1 MCNTYI
7 GTDMFSGAAHIPKRV
22 IHFMI
27 LGYDTD
33 ILEILM
39 EESRDLVDYY
49 VLVEGTKAHKY
60 VYQTLVILWRI

>member
-1 MCNTYI
+1 
-7 GTDMFSGAAHIPKRV
+7 
-22 IHFMI
+22 MI

-60 VYQTLVILWRI
+60 VYQTLVIL

>member
-1 MCNTYI
+1 MCKNYV
-7 GTDMFSGAAHIPKRV
+7 GADMFAGTAQIPRKI

-60 VYQTLVILWRI
+60 VYETLIIL